1 MIVLAVRSSPI
12 TIDLTVFLCWGEGNL
27 FRHISGFLKK
37 NVHNYVL
44 GVLVLLFVDVLNLLV
59 PKVMEAATDYLTSG
73 GMGGYQVWHYAVAIL
88 ILGVGTV
95 ISRFLW
101 RFFIFITSIKMESF
115 LRLRLFSHWLSM
127 PRSYFNQEKTG
138 DLMAR
143 ATNDVQALRQATSQG
158 IIAVVDAVFLT
169 VITLFVMMTDID
181 WKMTLLAVIPLPII
195 LVLILLT
202 TKKMFAYSKSAQEG
216 FSNLSGKV
224 QESFSG
230 IRVIKSFVQEERELE
245 DFNKK
250 SRDHMNRSLKL
261 VKIRALLDPMV
272 TFVSTLSLVIALV
285 VGSTN
290 VVNGT
295 ISLGQFVSFLKYL
308 ELLTWP
314 MMAFGFFV
322 ALLQSGAAS
331 LDRINHV
338 LDQKSDLVDC
348 SGGTLP
354 KDRSIEFRKFSF
366 TYPGED
372 EPVLKE
378 IDLFVPSASTLGILG
393 RTGSG
398 KTTLISVLLKLYN
411 VDRGMVF
418 IGGVDINDIS
428 LKDLRQLFGVVP
440 QDNFLFSDT
449 IAQNIALSAESPDEE
464 RVRSTAREACIERDI
479 LDFPMGFDTVLGEK
493 GVNLSGGQKQRTSIA
508 RMFYK
513 DSKINVLD
521 DALSAVDTIT
531 ESDIIESLEKRRRSD
546 DANGNTNIIISHRI
560 SSIISADQIIVLDGG
575 RIAERGT
582 HDSLMEC
589 DGIYADVF
597 RKQKLE
603 EKIRRA

>member
-1 MIVLAVRSSPI
+1 M
-12 TIDLTVFLCWGEGNL
+12 
-27 FRHISGFLKK
+27 
-37 NVHNYVL
+37 
-44 GVLVLLFVDVLNLLV
+44 
-59 PKVMEAATDYLTSG
+59 
-73 GMGGYQVWHYAVAIL
+73 
-88 ILGVGTV
+88 
-95 ISRFLW
+95 
-101 RFFIFITSIKMESF
+101 
-115 LRLRLFSHWLSM
+115 
-127 PRSYFNQEKTG
+127 
-138 DLMAR
+138 
-143 ATNDVQALRQATSQG
+143 
-158 IIAVVDAVFLT
+158 
-169 VITLFVMMTDID
+169 
-181 WKMTLLAVIPLPII
+181 
-195 LVLILLT
+195 
-202 TKKMFAYSKSAQEG
+202 
-216 FSNLSGKV
+216 
-224 QESFSG
+224 
-230 IRVIKSFVQEERELE
+230 
-245 DFNKK
+245 
-250 SRDHMNRSLKL
+250 
-261 VKIRALLDPMV
+261 
-272 TFVSTLSLVIALV
+272 
-285 VGSTN
+285 
-290 VVNGT
+290 
-295 ISLGQFVSFLKYL
+295 
-308 ELLTWP
+308 
-314 MMAFGFFV
+314 
-322 ALLQSGAAS
+322 
-331 LDRINHV
+331 
-338 LDQKSDLVDC
+338 
-348 SGGTLP
+348 
-354 KDRSIEFRKFSF
+354 
-366 TYPGED
+366 
-372 EPVLKE
+372 
-378 IDLFVPSASTLGILG
+378 PSASTLGILG

>member
-1 MIVLAVRSSPI
+1 M
-12 TIDLTVFLCWGEGNL
+12 
-27 FRHISGFLKK
+27 
-37 NVHNYVL
+37 
-44 GVLVLLFVDVLNLLV
+44 LFVDVLNLLV